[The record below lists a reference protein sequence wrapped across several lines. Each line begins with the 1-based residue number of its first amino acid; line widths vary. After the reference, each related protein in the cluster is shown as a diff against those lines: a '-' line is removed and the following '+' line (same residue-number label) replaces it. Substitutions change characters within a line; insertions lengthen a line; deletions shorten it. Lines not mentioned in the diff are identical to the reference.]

1 MCVLVIITKMSMTKP
16 LFSDLW
22 SGDRDSSVETGGF
35 HFHGQAI
42 VEVLHEEAS

>member
-1 MCVLVIITKMSMTKP
+1 MYVLVIITKMTMTKP
-16 LFSDLW
+16 LFSGLW

-42 VEVLHEEAS
+42 VEVLHEEAA